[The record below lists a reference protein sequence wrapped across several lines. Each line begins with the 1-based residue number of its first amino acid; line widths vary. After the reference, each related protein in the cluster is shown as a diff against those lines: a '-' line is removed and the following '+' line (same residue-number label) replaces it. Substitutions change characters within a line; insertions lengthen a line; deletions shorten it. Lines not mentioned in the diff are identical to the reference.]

1 MKLVGYAWCQSI
13 SELFDTISNYE
24 GQGVSSIEVGLG
36 NSCFLDQVGPIEMDQ
51 LLYKLQNARLH
62 VNSVHAPFGSDIDFS
77 SFDDSIHERGVASLI
92 EAIEFT
98 HVLGASYTIV
108 HPGNGPVLND
118 RIRRL
123 DRSTGVIRELA
134 VIAKESG
141 VTLAV
146 ENMPPGYL
154 CCSEE
159 ELARL
164 VEAAYS
170 DAVGVCFDTG
180 HANLS
185 PSFEDQA
192 RHLLPYAVTMH
203 LHDNDG
209 LVDQHKFPGLGTI
222 DWPSFAELRNKL
234 NTHATM
240 TIETMPP
247 EGWSWVQAF
256 ERLNQILMPAGKT
269 M

>member
-1 MKLVGYAWCQSI
+1 MKLVGFAMRQSI
-13 SELFDTISNYE
+13 SELFDTISSYE
-24 GQGVSSIEVGLG
+24 GQGVSSIEVGMG
-36 NSCFLDQVGPIEMDQ
+36 SSCFLDEVGPIEMDQ
-51 LLYKLQNARLH
+51 LLCKLQNARLR
-62 VNSVHAPFGSDIDFS
+62 VNSVHAPFGGNVDFS
-77 SFDDSIHERGVASLI
+77 SFDDNVHEHGVASLI

-108 HPGNGPVLND
+108 HPGNGTVLDD
-118 RIRRL
+118 RARRL

-141 VTLAV
+141 VVLAV

-159 ELARL
+159 ELVRL
-164 VEAAYS
+164 VEAANS
-170 DAVGVCFDTG
+170 DSVGVCFDTG

-185 PSFEDQA
+185 PSFKEQTKK
-192 RHLLPYAVTMH
+192 LLPYTVTMH

-209 LVDQHKFPGLGTI
+209 LTDQHKFPGFGTI
-222 DWPSFAELRNKL
+222 DWPVFAELRARF

-240 TIETMPP
+240 TLETMPP
-247 EGWSWVQAF
+247 EGWSWMQAF
-256 ERLNQILMPAGKT
+256 ERLNQILMPASKAL
-269 M
+269 